1 MTLNDKIKN
10 NNNLQEIITEKL
22 NKKTTSLKEYKNK

>member
-1 MTLNDKIKN
+1 MTLNNTITN

-22 NKKTTSLKEYKNK
+22 NKKTTNLKEYKNK